1 MQYTSVLMILLFSLS
16 SIQFGTFAVPTDG
29 GGNTRIPSMKF
40 DNNKLLRGSGT
51 ARDVSPMQR
60 QQRRRQQQ
68 QQQQQHEQ
76 QQRKLSV
83 SEVLGFSSWIP
94 TLYNK
99 VNKKNS
105 NHHSCRKKHW
115 WNTHCSGSSSYSKVT
130 TTTTT
135 TVETTYEGDVVETY
149 EGDDGRSY
157 IQSSQSAAVVD
168 SSSNN
173 SSSGTNNASSH
184 KGANVFIFFL
194 ALFAGAAIGIALMAY
209 GVSVDVTC
217 VYIVYD
223 ILLFL

>member
-1 MQYTSVLMILLFSLS
+1 MIILLLSLS

-29 GGNTRIPSMKF
+29 SGNTRISSMKF
-40 DNNKLLRGSGT
+40 DNNKLLRSSST
-51 ARDVSPMQR
+51 AHHDSST
-60 QQRRRQQQ
+60 Q

-83 SEVLGFSSWIP
+83 SQVLGFSSWIP

-105 NHHSCRKKHW
+105 YHHSCRKKHW
-115 WNTHCSGSSSYSKVT
+115 WNKAHCNGSNSSYSKTVT

-135 TVETTYEGDVVETY
+135 TVETTYEDDVVETY
-149 EGDDGRSY
+149 EGDDGKTY
-157 IQSSQSAAVVD
+157 IQSSQSAVAD
-168 SSSNN
+168 SS
-173 SSSGTNNASSH
+173 TNNASH

-194 ALFAGAAIGIALMAY
+194 ALFVGAAIGIALMAY

-217 VYIVYD
+217 VHIVYN
-223 ILLFL
+223 ILLFVSFL